1 MRKVNVTE
9 FVSLDGVME
18 SPHEWSGQYFSA
30 EVGNFKQNELLA
42 SDALLLGRVTYEGFA
57 AAWPS
62 RTDDDGFADRMNS
75 LPKYVAST
83 TLTDPDW
90 NNSTVITN
98 VAEVVRK
105 MKEEPGLDILVYGSA
120 QLVNSLLPADLI
132 DEYQIMVFPVVLG
145 CGKRL
150 ISEGIDKTGL
160 KHVKT
165 TTFDSGVVVLTY
177 QPERD
182 A

>member
-30 EVGNFKQNELLA
+30 EVGNFKQNELFA
-42 SDALLLGRVTYEGFA
+42 RDALLLGRVTYEGFA

-62 RTDDDGFADRMNS
+62 RIDDDGFADRMNS

-105 MKEEPGLDILVYGSA
+105 MKEEPGRA
-120 QLVNSLLPADLI
+120 HLPA
-132 DEYQIMVFPVVLG
+132 
-145 CGKRL
+145 R
-150 ISEGIDKTGL
+150 TGR
-160 KHVKT
+160 VKNQT
-165 TTFDSGVVVLTY
+165 
-177 QPERD
+177 
-182 A
+182 